1 MDECRTTP
9 PALYQAGRV
18 QVRCLLHSSR
28 NEVLAP
34 GSPAGSVSSVATG
47 GAAGSA
53 GSAEAG
59 GDE

>member
-28 NEVLAP
+28 NEVLTP
-34 GSPAGSVSSVATG
+34 GSPADSVSSVATG
-47 GAAGSA
+47 GPAGSVTTEE
-53 GSAEAG
+53 GSS
-59 GDE
+59 DE